1 MIRSHQFKI
10 ILMIHEILA
19 DCRDTSMVVFERLAI
34 CTKIQKTCSIF
45 YRKLRKILP
54 GRLQALKNKHK
65 SEDESVETVRH
76 DSSGSRSRISS
87 KLVHSRT
94 YLFCHPR
101 ALRCKRARLVRG
113 RLSRTTSRQLPSS
126 PRTRGGSS
134 WTAPVAKKVF
144 CKAHWRS
151 GIETRGTS
159 APFSA
164 LLRFSG
170 RGTPTTTTD
179 TPCRCRSS
187 FYLSA
192 SRPPIPRLR
201 SRSDRSAQFPM
212 CSAARSPYSS

>member
-65 SEDESVETVRH
+65 SEDESLETVRH

-113 RLSRTTSRQLPSS
+113 RLSSTTSRQLPSS
-126 PRTRGGSS
+126 PRTRGGGLRGLHQSQ
-134 WTAPVAKKVF
+134 KK
-144 CKAHWRS
+144 CSARLTGGAALKQEGPR
-151 GIETRGTS
+151 RRS
-159 APFSA
+159 APFCGSA
-164 LLRFSG
+164 GEAR
-170 RGTPTTTTD
+170 
-179 TPCRCRSS
+179 
-187 FYLSA
+187 
-192 SRPPIPRLR
+192 RPPRRIRH
-201 SRSDRSAQFPM
+201 AG
-212 CSAARSPYSS
+212 AAVPFI